1 MAAPPLPLP
10 YELRI
15 GVTGHRT
22 LSNAT
27 AIDAAVLGALARI
40 AGVFR
45 NRDNGKNRDKVDVP
59 LAWTVVSPLAR
70 GADRIVANAVL
81 GLAGARLEVITPLPL
96 DEYRKDFDTP
106 EDLAEFESLLSR
118 ADSVHE
124 LNAGSGA
131 SAQPSGEARNL
142 AYLQAGERVVDGC
155 EILIAVWDG
164 LPAKDIGGT
173 GEVVSYAHERG
184 RFVVRIDSNHPEVE
198 PTLPDAIK
206 GLSFGYHQQASFLS
220 DRAIDADVLDE
231 AVQQEA
237 DKLRKA
243 PEGAA
248 LPTGAL
254 DAIITSML
262 PVYVRAD
269 RLAIHY
275 QQRYVRAANAIPYLA
290 AFAVTV
296 AAAQILFL
304 PGLYRLAIVE
314 VVSML
319 AVFGVWRLS
328 RREQW
333 HEKWL
338 HDRFLA
344 EQLRGAM
351 FLTLFGHEGERALKD
366 PLPFY
371 SGPHQ
376 WLELVVRNLQ
386 HHAAAHAKPGPP
398 KSLQAFLVAA
408 WLGDQQSFH
417 DRNRKKKTARAKKRH
432 RLGGWLFGATLL
444 MAFLH
449 FVGIGHA
456 RHVDVLPVLNVGT
469 WIVFFALVLPAW
481 AAAVHAITT
490 QLELERI
497 AARSS
502 QMAQLL
508 EALAH
513 RAAHARSDKELR
525 DVSLEAARLMATES
539 REWWALLSFQELK
552 LHA

>member
-27 AIDAAVLGALARI
+27 AVDAAVLGALARI

-59 LAWTVVSPLAR
+59 LAWTVVSPLAK
-70 GADRIVANAVL
+70 GADRIVAHAVL
-81 GLAGARLEVITPLPL
+81 NFTGARLEVITPLPL
-96 DEYRKDFDTP
+96 DEYRKDFDTR
-106 EDLAEFESLLSR
+106 EDLAEFESLVSR

-124 LNAGSGA
+124 LNAGSDAGDL
-131 SAQPSGEARNL
+131 SGEARDR

-164 LPAKDIGGT
+164 QPAKRKGGT
-173 GEVVSYAHERG
+173 GEVVGYAQRRG
-184 RFVVRIDSNHPEVE
+184 RLVVWIDSNHPEIE
-198 PTLPDAIK
+198 PALPDVVK

-220 DRAIDADVLDE
+220 DRAIDVDVLDE

-237 DKLRKA
+237 EALQKVA
-243 PEGAA
+243 ATAA
-248 LPTGAL
+248 LPAGAL
-254 DAIITSML
+254 DLVLASLL

-269 RLAIHY
+269 RLAVHY
-275 QQRYVRAANAIPYLA
+275 QQSYVRAANAIPYLA

-351 FLTLFGHEGERALKD
+351 FLTLFGHEGERALTD

-371 SGPHQ
+371 PGPHQ
-376 WLELVVRNLQ
+376 WLESVVRNLQ
-386 HHAAAHAKPGPP
+386 QDTAAHAKPLPLKP
-398 KSLQAFLVAA
+398 LQTFLGTA
-408 WLGDQQSFH
+408 WLTDQQSFH
-417 DRNRKKKTARAKKRH
+417 GRNTVKKTRRAHKRH
-432 RLGGWLFGATLL
+432 RLGGALFGATLL

-449 FVGIGHA
+449 FVGVGHA
-456 RHVDVLPVLNVGT
+456 SHAEVMPVLNAGT
-469 WIVFFALVLPAW
+469 WIVFFALTLPAW

-513 RAAHARSDKELR
+513 RADHARSEDELR
-525 DVSLEAARLMATES
+525 DVSLEAAKLMATES